1 MIKNPPNG
9 MEEVIKNHFK
19 FKKDE
24 ILTTTQKW
32 LNEISSE
39 NSKELEKYRNEMI
52 LLFNT
57 L

>member
-1 MIKNPPNG
+1 

-32 LNEISSE
+32 LNEMSSE

>member
-1 MIKNPPNG
+1 MFLVELLAFIMYVSRLLFIIEDK
-9 MEEVIKNHFK
+9 
-19 FKKDE
+19 
-24 ILTTTQKW
+24 QY
-32 LNEISSE
+32 